1 MKRGDIFRVY
11 YGAKKDPRD
20 QRVFVVVSRQD
31 LIDTTFSTVICAP
44 VYSKSNDLRTQ
55 IEIGIDEG
63 LKYDSYIYCDNLA
76 SLQKSMLTNYIGHLS
91 PAKQEEVNAALRVA
105 LAVE

>member
-1 MKRGDIFRVY
+1 MKRGDIYRVY
-11 YGAKKDPRD
+11 YGAKKDPRE

-44 VYSKSNDLRTQ
+44 VYTRFNNLPTQ
-55 IEIGIDEG
+55 IEIGVEEG

-76 SLQKSMLTNYIGHLS
+76 SLQKSKLTNYIGNL
-91 PAKQEEVNAALRVA
+91 PASKMEEVNTALRVA
-105 LAVE
+105 LAIE